1 MAYLALIRHGKS
13 TYNEK
18 GLWAGLTDVP
28 LTKDGEEEAKNAG
41 EAIKDIPFAVSFT
54 SRLQRAQK
62 TLEIIKKSINN
73 TSLPTT
79 ESEALNERDY
89 GDLAGKNKWEMKEEL
104 GEELF
109 LKYRRSWDFPPPNGE
124 ALKQVYERVIPYYK
138 EIILPYLTQG
148 KNVLIAAHGNSLRAL
163 VKYLENIPDDEIS
176 KLEIGTGEVYLYD
189 INPQGEMISKEIRS
203 VNENKA
209 NV

>member
-1 MAYLALIRHGKS
+1 MAYLALVRHGKS

-28 LTKDGEEEAKNAG
+28 LIQQGEDEARQAG
-41 EAIKDIPFAVSFT
+41 ESIKDIPFTIAFT
-54 SRLQRAQK
+54 SKLQRAQK
-62 TLEIIKKSINN
+62 TLEIIKKGIHLP
-73 TSLPTT
+73 SLPTN

-109 LKYRRSWDFPPPNGE
+109 LKYRRSWDFPPPHGE

-138 EIILPYLTQG
+138 ETILPHLIKG
-148 KNVLIAAHGNSLRAL
+148 ENVLIAAHGNSLRAL

-176 KLEIGTGEVYLYD
+176 KLEIGTGEVYLYT
-189 INPQGEMISKEIRS
+189 INPQGEITSKEIRS

>member
-28 LTKDGEEEAKNAG
+28 LIKQGEEEAQKAG
-41 EAIKDIPFAVSFT
+41 EAVKDIPFDIAFT
-54 SRLQRAQK
+54 SKLQRAQK
-62 TLEIIKKSINN
+62 TLEIIKQTINKPD
-73 TSLPTT
+73 LPTI
-79 ESEALNERDY
+79 ESAAINERDY

-138 EIILPYLTQG
+138 TEILPHLTKG
-148 KNVLIAAHGNSLRAL
+148 ENVLIAAHGNSLRAL
-163 VKYLENIPDDEIS
+163 VKYLENISDTDIPS
-176 KLEIGTGEVYLYD
+176 LEIGTGEVYLYKLD
-189 INPQGEMISKEIRS
+189 KEGNILSKEVRS